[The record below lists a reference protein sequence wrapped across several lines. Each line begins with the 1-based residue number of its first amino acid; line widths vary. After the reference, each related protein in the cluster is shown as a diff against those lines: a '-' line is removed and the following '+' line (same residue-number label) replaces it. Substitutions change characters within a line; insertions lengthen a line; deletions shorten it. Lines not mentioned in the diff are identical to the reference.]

1 MTSAADQPDLIAR
14 LSTLGDLARLR
25 LLRLLESNELSV
37 GELSRILQLPQ
48 STVSRHLKL
57 LFEGGWVG
65 KRAEGTASLYHFADD
80 TLEAG
85 AADLWALARRQL
97 GPGTT
102 LREDDARLREVL
114 ADRRTDS
121 RAFFGRVGG
130 EWDHLRAQLFG
141 SAFTNEA
148 LLDLVDERWT
158 VADLGC
164 GTGNAAERLAPVVR
178 QVIAVDR
185 EPAMLEAARKRLA
198 GADNVDFRPG
208 DMTALPIDDASVDAA
223 ISMLVLHHLPRPAL
237 AVKEIARILR
247 PGGLALI
254 VDMAEHTRAEYRRT
268 MGHEHLGFDR
278 AAVSAWAKAASL
290 TLVRH
295 RRLRPDTDGRGPGLF
310 AAALRR
316 PS

>member
-1 MTSAADQPDLIAR
+1 M
-14 LSTLGDLARLR
+14 
-25 LLRLLESNELSV
+25 
-37 GELSRILQLPQ
+37 
-48 STVSRHLKL
+48 
-57 LFEGGWVG
+57 
-65 KRAEGTASLYHFADD
+65 
-80 TLEAG
+80 
-85 AADLWALARRQL
+85 ARRRRSEVADETTAA
-97 GPGTT
+97 GPADGPTGVASPV
-102 LREDDARLREVL
+102 DDAR
-114 ADRRTDS
+114 ATN
-121 RAFFGRVGG
+121 G
-130 EWDHLRAQLFG
+130 EKPARSSGKKAASKAKPASLP
-141 SAFTNEA
+141 EA
-148 LLDLVDERWT
+148 TEAVT
-158 VADLGC
+158 PP
-164 GTGNAAERLAPVVR
+164 AP
-178 QVIAVDR
+178 
-185 EPAMLEAARKRLA
+185 EPAIKPIRVDGSLGAAGAMANTIATPSQRA